1 MDSLGDRIKKY
12 EQAYDFTLT
21 PNSCVIIRVDGK
33 AFHTYSK
40 NWFFR
45 QQWIRYG
52 EDQLDKE
59 VSSFSDEMR
68 MCMEAAMY
76 ATAHEMQGFK
86 LAYQQSDECT
96 FLLTDFDTHETQGWF
111 GYRLNKLISVTA
123 SIFTANF
130 NYGLDEVVPDL
141 AFFDARAFVVPKED
155 VANVF
160 VWRQK
165 DWNRNSLQM
174 LARTFYSHKEC
185 HKKNRFDLY
194 EMCEKVYS
202 WENLEDWQKY
212 GQWLDKNM
220 DISYDYKD
228 YDTVNELIFN

>member
-1 MDSLGDRIKKY
+1 MDFLKMSNDNLSDRMKKY
-12 EQAYDFTLT
+12 EQAYDFNLT

-33 AFHTYSK
+33 AFHTYTKDWYFQQQKLADKTSPFSEEMK
-40 NWFFR
+40 NAMEYAMF
-45 QQWIRYG
+45 
-52 EDQLDKE
+52 E
-59 VSSFSDEMR
+59 V
-68 MCMEAAMY
+68 AQ
-76 ATAHEMQGFK
+76 EMQGFK

-123 SIFTANF
+123 SMFTAHF
-130 NYGLDEVVPDL
+130 NYWLPDYVGP
-141 AFFDARAFVVPKED
+141 AIFDARAFVVPKED

-174 LARTFYSHKEC
+174 LARTFYSQKEC

-212 GQWLDKNM
+212 GQWLDRNM

-228 YDTVNELIFN
+228 YDTINELIFN